1 MESLYELWGKRNPE
15 WEIRYQDPI
24 INVLSDYSKGTTNY
38 TDVRGKVF
46 GAGYEVF
53 IIAFFIGLYC
63 NQTKP
68 LNPDKSKRKHFGWA
82 ISNWG
87 TQESR
92 LGRISYP
99 LLREYIFAAL
109 IARTDVDLIALDKG
123 DIKPSKVVD
132 QLITKME
139 EYANFGFD
147 YISEKLEDDPNFFFK
162 DTAFLR
168 IFLGFVPIDET
179 QETEDPDNDDEPES
193 LD

>member
-24 INVLSDYSKGTTNY
+24 INILSDYGKGTSGF
-38 TDVRGKVF
+38 TDVRGKIF

-53 IIAFFIGLYC
+53 ILAFFIGLYY

-92 LGRISYP
+92 LGRTSYP
-99 LLREYIFAAL
+99 RLREYIFASL
-109 IARTDVDLIALDKG
+109 IARTDIDLIALDKG
-123 DIKPSKVVD
+123 EIKPSKVVD

-147 YISEKLEDDPNFFFK
+147 FITEKLEDDPNFFFK

-168 IFLGFVPIDET
+168 IFLGIGEANTSDENISD
-179 QETEDPDNDDEPES
+179 EDEPES

>member
-15 WEIRYQDPI
+15 WEIRYQDSI
-24 INVLSDYSKGTTNY
+24 INVLSDYSKGTTSY
-38 TDVRGKVF
+38 TDVRGKIF

-53 IIAFFIGLYC
+53 ILAFFIGLYY

-87 TQESR
+87 IQESR
-92 LGRISYP
+92 LGRTSYP
-99 LLREYIFAAL
+99 LLREYMFAAL

-147 YISEKLEDDPNFFFK
+147 FISEKLEDDPNFFFK
-162 DTAFLR
+162 DSAFLR
-168 IFLGFVPIDET
+168 IFLNFIPVDEGQDT
-179 QETEDPDNDDEPES
+179 DESDNDDEPES